1 VLPRRCDCCSCFT
14 VTSIPAPFQHEML
27 IQYNCRHN
35 HPHGTRNCVQTLPR
49 HKSGVSTRRC
59 DAAVLLARVPAKN
72 AHALR
77 QRVACAKPMPWKAPC
92 FATAIPA
99 LHKGAQQV
107 RAPRSK
113 HSQHASMAAMVV
125 VVQNQAKCFTIPPE
139 YRTLQEP
146 QQQLQPSAT
155 TAGAGDAI
163 YVLSAKTGARLVK
176 QQQAA
181 LDANATYAAPMRRVP
196 EQDYVA
202 SSEMLRN
209 EKACLMYDLP
219 TASAT
224 TSIDVGTAVLQCQS
238 QPKLVLEW
246 CCWGQRPRGWM
257 ATGMVRESKKRRRR
271 RRGGA
276 PHQGSVYLGF
286 AADNEESMP

>member
-1 VLPRRCDCCSCFT
+1 MCKTNAVEGTLFCNGHTC
-14 VTSIPAPFQHEML
+14 PAQG
-27 IQYNCRHN
+27 CTA
-35 HPHGTRNCVQTLPR
+35 G
-49 HKSGVSTRRC
+49 KSTKIETFP
-59 DAAVLLARVPAKN
+59 ARVHGSHGGGGPESGE
-72 AHALR
+72 
-77 QRVACAKPMPWKAPC
+77 V
-92 FATAIPA
+92 FYDSSGIPDVT
-99 LHKGAQQV
+99 GA
-107 RAPRSK
+107 
-113 HSQHASMAAMVV
+113 
-125 VVQNQAKCFTIPPE
+125 E
-139 YRTLQEP
+139 
-146 QQQLQPSAT
+146 QQLQPSAT

-163 YVLSAKTGARLVK
+163 YVVSAKTGARLVK

>member
-1 VLPRRCDCCSCFT
+1 
-14 VTSIPAPFQHEML
+14 
-27 IQYNCRHN
+27 
-35 HPHGTRNCVQTLPR
+35 
-49 HKSGVSTRRC
+49 
-59 DAAVLLARVPAKN
+59 
-72 AHALR
+72 
-77 QRVACAKPMPWKAPC
+77 
-92 FATAIPA
+92 
-99 LHKGAQQV
+99 
-107 RAPRSK
+107 
-113 HSQHASMAAMVV
+113 MAAMVV
-125 VVQNQAKCFTIPPE
+125 EVQNQAKCFTIPPE

-163 YVLSAKTGARLVK
+163 YVVSAKTGARLVK

-224 TSIDVGTAVLQCQS
+224 TSIDVGTAVLQ
-238 QPKLVLEW
+238 
-246 CCWGQRPRGWM
+246 
-257 ATGMVRESKKRRRR
+257 
-271 RRGGA
+271 
-276 PHQGSVYLGF
+276 
-286 AADNEESMP
+286 